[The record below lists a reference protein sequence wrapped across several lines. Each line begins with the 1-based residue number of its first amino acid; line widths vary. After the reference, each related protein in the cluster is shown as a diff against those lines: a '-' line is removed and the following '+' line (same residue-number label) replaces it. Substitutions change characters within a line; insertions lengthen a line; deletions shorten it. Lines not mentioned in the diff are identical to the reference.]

1 MSKVL
6 NVFRHSFHRHREV
19 GWPGAV
25 HHARIAN
32 RSLESGASIAAL
44 ELMEILMGETK
55 DPKFLGALT
64 VAAVLAL
71 TTCLAETGLAQQAQ
85 NEAFRLLTFEA
96 GSSGPRLGTTR
107 GSGEQDIVDVHN
119 AIMYLYRSGAPEAR
133 MLPAIP
139 IDMRSLI
146 EAGDVPI
153 QAVRSIHETMARIRA
168 SGGFVEPGG
177 SRRVFHP
184 PSGVQYLPPI
194 LNPTKVMSLAG
205 AYQRRQADGTPGAYD
220 DAEYPSFFFKSRASL
235 TGHQTNINLWGLLT
249 TGVYE
254 PEFAVVIG
262 RTARAVPASEALDY
276 IVGYTMMNDVSSRD
290 LPQGT
295 HSQQGGSMS
304 KSLDTFTPL
313 GPYITL
319 REDVP
324 NPNALDVVGMVNGE
338 THVWPIPNG
347 NTSFLTFTV
356 EETIAYLSERMTLRP
371 GDVIATGVPQPSMT
385 FAEGQLIEVKIGNLG
400 TLRNRV
406 VSVPIP
412 GHTPFPPGGVM
423 GRDR

>member
-1 MSKVL
+1 M
-6 NVFRHSFHRHREV
+6 R
-19 GWPGAV
+19 A
-25 HHARIAN
+25 
-32 RSLESGASIAAL
+32 
-44 ELMEILMGETK
+44 TK
-55 DPKFLGALT
+55 DPKCLGALT

-71 TTCLAETGLAQQAQ
+71 TTFLAEPGFSQQAPD
-85 NEAFRLLTFEA
+85 ETFRLLTFEV

-133 MLPAIP
+133 TLPAIP

-153 QAVRSIHETMARIRA
+153 QAVRSLHETMARIRA

-177 SRRVFHP
+177 SQRVFHP
-184 PSGVQYLPPI
+184 PSGVQYLPPVP
-194 LNPTKVMSLAG
+194 NPTKVMSLAG
-205 AYQRRQADGTPGAYD
+205 AYQRRQPDGTPGAYD
-220 DAEYPSFFFKSRASL
+220 DAEYPSFFFKSPASL
-235 TGHQTNINLWGLLT
+235 TGHQSDINLWGLLT
-249 TGVYE
+249 RGVYE

-290 LPQGT
+290 LPQGS
-295 HSQQGGSMS
+295 HGQQGGSMS

-319 REDVP
+319 KGDVP
-324 NPNALDVVGMVNGE
+324 NPNNLDVVGVVNGE
-338 THVWPIPNG
+338 THEWPIPNG

-356 EETIAYLSERMTLRP
+356 QETIAYLSERMTLFP
-371 GDVIATGVPQPSMT
+371 GDVIATGVPQPSMV
-385 FAEGQLIEVKIGNLG
+385 FAEGQVMEVKIGNLG

-412 GHTPFPPGGVM
+412 GHTPLPPRRVTRG
-423 GRDR
+423 DR